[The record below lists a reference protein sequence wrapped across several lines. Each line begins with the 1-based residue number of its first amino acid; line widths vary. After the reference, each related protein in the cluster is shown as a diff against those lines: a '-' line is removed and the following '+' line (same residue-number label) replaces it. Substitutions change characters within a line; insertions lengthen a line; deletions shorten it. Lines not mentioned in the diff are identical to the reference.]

1 MHIAWSERAY
11 LETGKEVFHDQPK
24 KPEDM
29 DYLVAASDG
38 CTGAQVAELANTI
51 YMVSVDE
58 RAFESDNGSVR
69 RVAVNRELLDTALRE
84 IQTDQKPVIGFSA
97 A

>member
-1 MHIAWSERAY
+1 
-11 LETGKEVFHDQPK
+11 
-24 KPEDM
+24 M

-38 CTGAQVAELANTI
+38 CTGAQIAEFANTI

-58 RAFESDNGSVR
+58 NTFESDNGSVR
-69 RVAVNRELLDTALRE
+69 RVAVNRELLDAALEE
-84 IQTDQKPVIGFSA
+84 IQTDHKRMIGFSA